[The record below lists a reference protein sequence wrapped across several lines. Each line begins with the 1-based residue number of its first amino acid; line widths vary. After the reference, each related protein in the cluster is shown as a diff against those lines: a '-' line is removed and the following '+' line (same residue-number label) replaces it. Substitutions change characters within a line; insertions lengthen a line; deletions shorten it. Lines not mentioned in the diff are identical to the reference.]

1 MSLPMS
7 AEERYAKIREGV
19 VALSLMQTR
28 GPELLDEGFLMSG
41 QQGGEALDHLRDV
54 LHDISEQHGVQAVFR
69 VRCGGLVSSAGEG
82 HPEEIEDEA
91 HAECPQPQQG
101 GELTCFP

>member
-19 VALSLMQTR
+19 VALSLLQMR
-28 GPELLDEGFLMSG
+28 GHELLDEGFLMAG

-54 LHDISEQHGVQAVFR
+54 LHDVSEQHGVQAVFC
-69 VRCGGLVSSAGEG
+69 VRCGGLVTGEDS
-82 HPEEIEDEA
+82 PEEIEDEA
-91 HAECPQPQQG
+91 HAECPQTRQG
-101 GELTCFP
+101 GDETCSP

>member
-19 VALSLMQTR
+19 VALALMQTR
-28 GPELLDEGFLMSG
+28 GPELLDEGFLEEG

-54 LHDISEQHGVQAVFR
+54 LHDISEQHGVQAVFCA
-69 VRCGGLVSSAGEG
+69 RCGGLVTGEDD
-82 HPEEIEDEA
+82 PEEIEDGA
-91 HAECPQPQQG
+91 HAQCPRPQQG
-101 GELTCFP
+101 GDEPCSL